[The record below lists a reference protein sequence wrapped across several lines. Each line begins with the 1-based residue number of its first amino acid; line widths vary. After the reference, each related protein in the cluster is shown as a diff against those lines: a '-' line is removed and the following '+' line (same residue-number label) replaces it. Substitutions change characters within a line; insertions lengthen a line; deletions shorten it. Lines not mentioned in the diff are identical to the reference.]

1 MAEETSSFR
10 DRFRGIPKSIGFIWT
25 FEFMERFSYYGNQA
39 VLTLFLLES
48 LSFDDD
54 TTTAIF
60 HAFKFATYFTP
71 ILGAILADS
80 WQGKYR
86 SIIGLS
92 IVYCLGHVMFTM
104 SGLIGRAPYPI
115 PGGIAQAKAPVAM
128 IGLALLSVG
137 IGGRKP
143 CVSSFGGDQFKE
155 GQAKQLGVF
164 FSLFYLA
171 INIGAFL
178 SQLITPVLRND
189 VQCFGHDCFALAF
202 GVPLVVMTL
211 GTVLFV
217 LGTYTYK
224 KRPAAGNL
232 LVLVTK
238 AMANAIKNRCNRSK
252 SESRDHWMD
261 YCDTNIYSPRLVGD
275 IKLVLHVMIMF
286 LPLPIY
292 WTLFSQQ
299 GSRWTLQAYRM
310 DGDAGA
316 LGTIQ
321 PDQIQSLNPLLII
334 ILIPI
339 FQGAIYPLLEK
350 CRILRSP
357 LQRMCTG
364 MALSSVAYII
374 TGVIQLKIQSYV
386 PVLPA
391 EGTAGLRVVNMAPG
405 CSLTPVFMPP
415 IDLTTKFKSP
425 IPYMDQTA
433 LKDIPVGQHTM
444 DFSCS
449 SGPVQNLTAY
459 SVDLESQ
466 KIYTVIVSDK
476 NAQLSAPQPYTT
488 RGEKPEKSDPM
499 MRLIYLSDPSN
510 LTPDRMVNVKIQSL
524 DVSDQHHVFYNVTE
538 NAATE
543 YVVKGPGTFQVEV
556 QYHVN
561 GSLQTKDVSQTYLA
575 KNGGVYTIVVY
586 GSTQLN
592 LTSFSD
598 VEPNRLNILWQVPQ
612 YFVITVG
619 EVLFSI
625 TGLEFSYSQAPKS
638 MKAVMQAAWLLT
650 IAFGNLITVVVA
662 KSRLIQDQAV
672 EFFMFAVLMA
682 VMTAIFIVMSHFY
695 KYNVIP
701 PDEEDGDEMTKYRT
715 EPKETA
721 KLME

>member
-1 MAEETSSFR
+1 
-10 DRFRGIPKSIGFIWT
+10 
-25 FEFMERFSYYGNQA
+25 
-39 VLTLFLLES
+39 
-48 LSFDDD
+48 
-54 TTTAIF
+54 
-60 HAFKFATYFTP
+60 
-71 ILGAILADS
+71 
-80 WQGKYR
+80 
-86 SIIGLS
+86 
-92 IVYCLGHVMFTM
+92 
-104 SGLIGRAPYPI
+104 
-115 PGGIAQAKAPVAM
+115 M
-128 IGLALLSVG
+128 IGLALLSMG

-143 CVSSFGGDQFKE
+143 CVSSFGGDQFKD
-155 GQAKQLGVF
+155 GQEKQLGVF

-189 VQCFGHDCFALAF
+189 VQCFGQDCFALAF
-202 GVPLVVMTL
+202 GVPTIVMAL

-217 LGTYTYK
+217 LGTFTYK

-238 AMANAIKNRCNRSK
+238 AMGNAVKNRCNRSK
-252 SESRDHWMD
+252 GESRDHWMD
-261 YCDTNIYSPRLVGD
+261 YCDTNIYSPRLVRD

-310 DGDAGA
+310 DGDTGA
-316 LGTIQ
+316 LGTIK

-334 ILIPI
+334 VLIPV

-350 CRILRSP
+350 CRVLRSP

-374 TGVIQLKIQSYV
+374 TGLIQLKIQSYL
-386 PVLPA
+386 PVLPPDSMA
-391 EGTAGLRVVNMAPG
+391 ELRVVNMAPG
-405 CSLTPVFMPP
+405 CSLDPVFAPP
-415 IDLTTKFKSP
+415 IDDFTTKFKSP
-425 IPYMDQTA
+425 ILYMDQA
-433 LKDIPVGQHTM
+433 VLRDVPLGQHTM
-444 DFSCS
+444 GFSCV
-449 SGPVQNLTAY
+449 SGPAQNLTAY
-459 SVDLESQ
+459 PVNLGSQEIYSV
-466 KIYTVIVSDK
+466 IITDK
-476 NAQLSAPQPYTT
+476 NSQLFAPQPYTT
-488 RGEKPEKSDPM
+488 RGEKPDKADPM
-499 MRLIYLSDPSN
+499 MRLIFLSDPSN

-524 DVSDQHHVFYNVTE
+524 DVADQRHMFYNVTE
-538 NAATE
+538 DAATE
-543 YVVKGPGTFQVEV
+543 YVIKEPGKFRVEV
-556 QYHVN
+556 QYNVN
-561 GSLQTKDVSQTYLA
+561 GNLQTREVSETYIA
-575 KNGGVYTIVVY
+575 KNGGVYTIAVF
-586 GSTQLN
+586 GSTSDQLS
-592 LTSFSD
+592 LKSFAD
-598 VEPNRLNILWQVPQ
+598 VEPNQLNILWQVPQ
-612 YFVITVG
+612 YVVITVG

-715 EPKETA
+715 ERNSA
-721 KLME
+721 RV

>member
-54 TTTAIF
+54 TTTAVY

-86 SIIGLS
+86 AIIGLS

-104 SGLIGRAPYPI
+104 SGLIGPDPHPI
-115 PGGIAQAKAPVAM
+115 PGGIAQAKVPVAM

-143 CVSSFGGDQFKE
+143 CVSSFGGDQFKD
-155 GQAKQLGVF
+155 GQEKQLGVF

-189 VQCFGHDCFALAF
+189 VQCFGRDCFALAF
-202 GVPLVVMTL
+202 GVPTIVMAL
-211 GTVLFV
+211 GIVLFA
-217 LGTYTYK
+217 LGSFTYK
-224 KRPAAGNL
+224 KRPSAGNL
-232 LVLVTK
+232 LVMVSK
-238 AMANAIKNRCNRSK
+238 AMGNAIKNRCSRGK
-252 SESRDHWMD
+252 GESRDHWMD
-261 YCDTNIYSPRLVGD
+261 YCDTNIYSPRLVRD

-310 DGDAGA
+310 DGDVGA
-316 LGTIQ
+316 LGTIK

-334 ILIPI
+334 ILVPI

-350 CRILRSP
+350 CRLLRSP

-364 MALSSVAYII
+364 MALSSAAYII
-374 TGVIQLKIQSYV
+374 TGLIQLKIQSYV
-386 PVLPA
+386 PVPPA

-405 CSLTPVFMPP
+405 CSLSPVFVPP
-415 IDLTTKFKSP
+415 IDDLTAKFKSP
-425 IPYMDQTA
+425 IPYMDQTI
-433 LKDIPVGQHTM
+433 LDGIPVGQHTM

-449 SGPVQNLTAY
+449 SGPFQNLTAY
-459 SVDLESQ
+459 PVNLQSQ
-466 KIYTVIVSDK
+466 EIYTVIVTDK
-476 NAQLSAPQPYTT
+476 NSQLFAPQLYAT
-488 RGEKPEKSDPM
+488 RGKKPDKADPM

-510 LTPDRMVNVKIQSL
+510 LTPDSMVNVKIQSL
-524 DVSDQHHVFYNVTE
+524 EVSDQRHMFYNVTD
-538 NAATE
+538 NSSTE
-543 YVVKGPGTFQVEV
+543 YMVKEPGTFQVEV
-556 QYHVN
+556 QYQAN
-561 GSLQTKDVSQTYLA
+561 GTLHTTEVSQTYVA
-575 KNGGVYTIVVY
+575 KNGGVYTIVLF
-586 GSTQLN
+586 GSTQLS
-592 LTSFSD
+592 LESFTD
-598 VEPNRLNILWQVPQ
+598 VEPNQLNILWQVPQ
-612 YFVITVG
+612 YVVITVG

-682 VMTAIFIVMSHFY
+682 VMTAIFIVMSYFY
-695 KYNVIP
+695 KYNVIQ
-701 PDEEDGDEMTKYRT
+701 PDEEDGDEMTKYKT
-715 EPKETA
+715 ERNST
-721 KLME
+721 

>member
-10 DRFRGIPKSIGFIWT
+10 DRFRGIPKSIAFIWT

-39 VLTLFLLES
+39 VLTLFLLEF

-71 ILGAILADS
+71 ILGAMLADS

-86 SIIGLS
+86 TIIGLS
-92 IVYCLGHVMFTM
+92 ILYCLGHVMFTM
-104 SGLIGRAPYPI
+104 SGLIGSTPYPI
-115 PGGIAQAKAPVAM
+115 PGGSAQARVPVAM
-128 IGLALLSVG
+128 IGLALLSMG

-143 CVSSFGGDQFKE
+143 CVSSFGGDQFKD
-155 GQAKQLGVF
+155 GQEKQLGVF

-189 VQCFGHDCFALAF
+189 VQCFGQDCFALAF
-202 GVPLVVMTL
+202 GVPTIVMAL

-217 LGTYTYK
+217 LGTFTYK

-232 LVLVTK
+232 LVLVSK
-238 AMANAIKNRCNRSK
+238 AMGNAVKNRCSRSK
-252 SESRDHWMD
+252 GESRDHWMD
-261 YCDTNIYSPRLVGD
+261 YCDTNIYSPRLVRD

-310 DGDAGA
+310 DGDTGA
-316 LGTIQ
+316 LGTIK

-334 ILIPI
+334 ILIPV

-350 CRILRSP
+350 CRVLRSP

-374 TGVIQLKIQSYV
+374 TGLIQLKIQSYL

-391 EGTAGLRVVNMAPG
+391 EGMAELRVVNMAPS
-405 CSLTPVFMPP
+405 CSLAPVFAPP
-415 IDLTTKFKSP
+415 IDDFTTKFKSP
-425 IPYMDQTA
+425 ILYMDQTV
-433 LKDIPVGQHTM
+433 LRDVPVGQHTM
-444 DFSCS
+444 GFSCV
-449 SGPVQNLTAY
+449 SGPSQNLTAY
-459 SVDLESQ
+459 PVNLGSQ
-466 KIYTVIVSDK
+466 EIYSVIVTDK
-476 NAQLSAPQPYTT
+476 NSQLFAPQPYTT
-488 RGEKPEKSDPM
+488 RGKKPDKADPM
-499 MRLIYLSDPSN
+499 MRLIFLSDPSN

-524 DVSDQHHVFYNVTE
+524 DVPDQRHMFYNITE

-543 YVVKGPGTFQVEV
+543 YVVKEPGKFRVEV
-556 QYHVN
+556 QYNVN
-561 GSLQTKDVSQTYLA
+561 GNLQTREVSETYIA
-575 KNGGVYTIVVY
+575 KNGGVYTIVVF
-586 GSTQLN
+586 GSTSDQLS
-592 LTSFSD
+592 LKSFAD
-598 VEPNRLNILWQVPQ
+598 VEPNQLNILWQVPQ
-612 YFVITVG
+612 YVVITVG

-701 PDEEDGDEMTKYRT
+701 PDEEDDDEMTKYRT
-715 EPKETA
+715 ERNSA
-721 KLME
+721 RV